1 MVSHRLFYFLE
12 VRKVLLGI
20 GSSQSHYFQHQKSD
34 TGSGAIPEGGT
45 GTLRGQSW
53 KNNLF
58 VWGSGTDQP
67 HIVYGGITVRA
78 CRGLWV
84 ERQSLTAC
92 FCPVTDL
99 DNHCGGEHKTER
111 WSYRASCDMGLM
123 PWESR
128 YLRQRWRN
136 ILLGGL
142 AKDDRLRRF
151 NRRPWSL
158 VAIPGAGPA
167 VMQVSDTYGYLRRYT
182 PVQYNHDLRK
192 SQSKTVFRGILS
204 FLESF

>member
-1 MVSHRLFYFLE
+1 MR
-12 VRKVLLGI
+12 I
-20 GSSQSHYFQHQKSD
+20 G
-34 TGSGAIPEGGT
+34 
-45 GTLRGQSW
+45 L
-53 KNNLF
+53 NL
-58 VWGSGTDQP
+58 P
-67 HIVYGGITVRA
+67 HIFYEGNTVRSR
-78 CRGLWV
+78 RGYQV
-84 ERQSLTAC
+84 ERWYWTAC

-128 YLRQRWRN
+128 YLRQICRN

-158 VAIPGAGPA
+158 VAIPVAGPA

-182 PVQYNHDLRK
+182 PVQYNHDPRK